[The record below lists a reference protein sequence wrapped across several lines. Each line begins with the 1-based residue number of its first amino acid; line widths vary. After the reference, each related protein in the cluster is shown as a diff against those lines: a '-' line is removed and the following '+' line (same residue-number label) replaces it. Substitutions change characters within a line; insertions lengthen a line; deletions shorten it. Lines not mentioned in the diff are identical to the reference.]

1 MKWIKQDIYGN
12 KQVWYSQDIIDQ
24 IKGYIE
30 DYKSNCDKCT
40 DNRCCSSCFWGSA
53 CDLSD
58 EILDMLDNI

>member
-1 MKWIKQDIYGN
+1 MKQIKQDTDGN
-12 KQVWYSQDIIDQ
+12 KQVWYSKDVIDQ

-30 DYKSNCDKCT
+30 SYTAQCKECK

-58 EILDMLDNI
+58 EILDVLDNT

>member
-1 MKWIKQDIYGN
+1 MKQIKQDTDGN
-12 KQVWYSQDIIDQ
+12 EQVWYSQDVIDQ

-58 EILDMLDNI
+58 EILDVLDNI